1 MEHCDACRFDAS
13 LWTRE
18 DLRRTLDMAPL
29 LAAAVPS
36 YSLVVEPVDDTDLVG
51 AVHRLWHGLS
61 AAGRAD
67 CAGTPSVTGV
77 VEQVSV
83 SPGGVPKLPVLRAA
97 VTAQGVSG
105 DKQATRKHHGRPW
118 QAVCLWSAE
127 VVDALAADGHPI
139 GYGSAGENL
148 TVRGLPWA
156 SVRPGARLLVGSA
169 LVEVTAYAIPCRKN
183 AQWFADGRFR
193 RMAQEVSPGRSRVY
207 ARVVVDGVVAPGDPA
222 VLEPLTVPTQAV
234 PARQES
240 FF

>member
-18 DLRRTLDMAPL
+18 DLRRTLEMAPL
-29 LAAAVPS
+29 LVEGVTGRRGPAVS
-36 YSLVVEPVDDTDLVG
+36 SDDVDLVA
-51 AVHRLWHGLS
+51 AVHRLWHDLS
-61 AAGRAD
+61 TAGRDA
-67 CAGTPSVTGV
+67 CAGTPSVSGV
-77 VEQVSV
+77 VVQVSL

-105 DKQATRKHHGRPW
+105 DRQATRRHHGRPW

-127 VVDALAADGHPI
+127 VVDALAAEGHPI

-169 LVEVTAYAIPCRKN
+169 LVEVMAFAIPCRKN

-193 RMAQEVSPGRSRVY
+193 RMAQGVSPGRSRLY

-222 VLEPLTVPTQAV
+222 VLEPFAVPTQAV

>member
-36 YSLVVEPVDDTDLVG
+36 YSLVVEPVADADLVG

-61 AAGRAD
+61 EAGRAD

-105 DKQATRKHHGRPW
+105 DRQATRRHHGRPW

-127 VVDALAADGHPI
+127 VVDALAVEGHPI

-156 SVRPGARLLVGSA
+156 AVRPGARVLVGSA

-222 VLEPLTVPTQAV
+222 VLEPVSLPAQAV
-234 PARQES
+234 PARQAAL
-240 FF
+240 F